1 MKYVL
6 YVLTAFVAIFLFCPT
21 TDGQHIRNLP
31 LLIVIIAIIVGLLIY
46 RLIRR
51 AVFMK
56 KVKKV
61 LKNSGCEIIKT
72 HFNPFA
78 SRLKGRY
85 LITFKKDGKAICAT
99 LLIKK
104 RKYQRYH
111 FENLESLEFY
121 SSNRVVFKGSRVR
134 GATISNL
141 VETKLVGKQ
150 KLIWDE
156 ADVNLVVFNKIPDH
170 ITHSKNKDLLGK
182 GDKICGTE
190 TYISNLDSFVSY
202 ISKKAT

>member
-6 YVLTAFVAIFLFCPT
+6 YVIAAIVALLLFWPT
-21 TDGQHIRNLP
+21 TDGNHIRNLP
-31 LLIVIIAIIVGLLIY
+31 LLIVIIAIIVGFLIY

-85 LITFKKDGKAICAT
+85 SVTFRKDGKTICAI
-99 LLIKK
+99 LLTKK

-111 FENLESLEFY
+111 FENLESLEMEPP
-121 SSNRVVFKGSRVR
+121 
-134 GATISNL
+134 L
-141 VETKLVGKQ
+141 L
-150 KLIWDE
+150 
-156 ADVNLVVFNKIPDH
+156 
-170 ITHSKNKDLLGK
+170 DL
-182 GDKICGTE
+182 D
-190 TYISNLDSFVSY
+190 
-202 ISKKAT
+202 

>member
-6 YVLTAFVAIFLFCPT
+6 YVIAAFVAFLLFFPT
-21 TDGQHIRNLP
+21 TDEKHIRNLP
-31 LLIVIIAIIVGLLIY
+31 LLIVILVVIAGILIY
-46 RLIRR
+46 QLIRR
-51 AVFMK
+51 AAFMG
-56 KVKKV
+56 KVKKA

-85 LITFKKDGKAICAT
+85 SVAFKKDGKKICAA
-99 LLIKK
+99 LLMKK

-121 SSNRVVFKGSRVR
+121 SSNRVVFNSIKTR
-134 GATISNL
+134 GAVISNL

-150 KLIWDE
+150 RLTWDTS
-156 ADVNLVVFNKIPDH
+156 DLNVVVFNKIPDH
-170 ITHSKNKDLLGK
+170 ITDSKTKNLLGI
-182 GDKICGTE
+182 GDNVCGTE
-190 TYISNLDSFVSY
+190 TYIANVEYLMQM
-202 ISKKAT
+202 IK

>member
-6 YVLTAFVAIFLFCPT
+6 YVIAAIVALLLFLPT
-21 TDGQHIRNLP
+21 TDGNHIRNLP
-31 LLIVIIAIIVGLLIY
+31 LLIMILVVIAGLLIY
-46 RLIRR
+46 QIIRR
-51 AVFMK
+51 AAFMG
-56 KVKKV
+56 KVKKT
-61 LKNSGCEIIKT
+61 LKNGGCEIIKT

-78 SRLKGRY
+78 ARFKGRY
-85 LITFKKDGKAICAT
+85 SVTFKKDGKKICAT
-99 LLIKK
+99 LLMKK

-150 KLIWDE
+150 KLAWDE

-190 TYISNLDSFVSY
+190 TYITDVEALMSF
-202 ISKKAT
+202 

>member
-6 YVLTAFVAIFLFCPT
+6 YVIAAIVALLLFLPT
-21 TDGQHIRNLP
+21 TDGNHIRNLP
-31 LLIVIIAIIVGLLIY
+31 LLIMILVVIAGFLIY
-46 RLIRR
+46 QIIRR
-51 AVFMK
+51 AVFVK

-85 LITFKKDGKAICAT
+85 SVTFKKDGKTICAI
-99 LLIKK
+99 LLMKK

-111 FENLESLEFY
+111 FENLERLEFY

-150 KLIWDE
+150 KLAWDE

-182 GDKICGTE
+182 GDKICGAE
-190 TYISNLDSFVSY
+190 TYIANVEHLMQM
-202 ISKKAT
+202 IK

>member
-1 MKYVL
+1 MKYVIYTIL
-6 YVLTAFVAIFLFCPT
+6 GIIAFLLFMPETGT
-21 TDGQHIRNLP
+21 TEIRNLP
-31 LLIVIIAIIVGLLIY
+31 LLIALLVIIAALLLY
-46 RLIRR
+46 QLIRR
-51 AVFMK
+51 AAFMG
-56 KVKKV
+56 KVKKS

-85 LITFKKDGKAICAT
+85 SVTFKKDGKTICAI

-111 FENLESLEFY
+111 FANIDYLEFY
-121 SSNRVVFKGSRVR
+121 RSNRVVFNSTRTR
-134 GATISNL
+134 GAVISNL

-150 KLIWDE
+150 RLAWDE
-156 ADVNLVVFNKIPDH
+156 ADVNLVVFNKIPNH
-170 ITHSKNKDLLGK
+170 ITHSKSKDLLGK

-190 TYISNLDSFVSY
+190 TYITDVEALMSF
-202 ISKKAT
+202 

>member
-6 YVLTAFVAIFLFCPT
+6 YVIAAIVALLLFLPT
-21 TDGQHIRNLP
+21 TDGNHIRNLP
-31 LLIVIIAIIVGLLIY
+31 LLIMILVVIAGLLIY
-46 RLIRR
+46 QIIRR
-51 AVFMK
+51 AVFVK

-61 LKNSGCEIIKT
+61 LKNSGCEIIKM

-85 LITFKKDGKAICAT
+85 SITFKKDSKVTCAI
-99 LLIKK
+99 LLTKK

-111 FENLESLEFY
+111 FENLENLEFY
-121 SSNRVVFKGSRVR
+121 SSNRVVFNSIKTR
-134 GATISNL
+134 GAVISNL

-150 KLIWDE
+150 RLAWDE
-156 ADVNLVVFNKIPDH
+156 ADVNLVVFNKIPAH
-170 ITHSKNKDLLGK
+170 ITHSKSKDLLGK

-190 TYISNLDSFVSY
+190 TYIANVEYLMQM
-202 ISKKAT
+202 IK